1 MANIKEAPY
10 GCTETY
16 TVKFWY
22 TNKDGFRQQGE
33 EDFYCNS
40 KSAHE
45 DVEKYFY
52 KFCKSTQYIKPE
64 VISVVYN

>member
-22 TNKDGFRQQGE
+22 TNQDGYRQQGE
-33 EDFYCNS
+33 EDFYYNS
-40 KSAHE
+40 RSAHK
-45 DVEKYFY
+45 DVEKYFLGKKWTCY
-52 KFCKSTQYIKPE
+52 KNPE
-64 VISVVYN
+64 VISIIYN

>member
-1 MANIKEAPY
+1 MKVSEAPY
-10 GCTETY
+10 GMTETY

-22 TNKDGFRQQGE
+22 QNEEGFFRQIE

-45 DVEKYFY
+45 AVESYANKKLKRFY
-52 KFCKSTQYIKPE
+52 KNFRI
-64 VISVVYN
+64 VSVTYN